1 MKTFACPGL
10 TEIWCE
16 DLVRAERGMSKGQLG
31 ILKYNMCKFYTSV
44 LAIIPVD

>member
-1 MKTFACPGL
+1 MKTFACPAL

-31 ILKYNMCKFYTSV
+31 ILKYNICVNSTLLSLLQY
-44 LAIIPVD
+44 L